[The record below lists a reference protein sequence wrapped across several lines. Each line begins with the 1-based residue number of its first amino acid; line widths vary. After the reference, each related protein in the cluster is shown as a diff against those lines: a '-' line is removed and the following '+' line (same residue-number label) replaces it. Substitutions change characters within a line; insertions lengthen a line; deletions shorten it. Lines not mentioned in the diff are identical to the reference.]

1 MSMSLVPV
9 DTFALVPQAA
19 NLAEQIAR
27 TDFAPVGLR
36 GKPEAVMAAML
47 QGHEL
52 GIGPMQALS
61 EIAVINGKPCMSSK
75 LMRALVQRAGHE
87 IWFHSKTNTKVVMRA
102 RRAEWPED
110 RVAEVAWTMDDAK
123 AAGLSGG
130 QNYRKYPR
138 QMLAAR
144 CTGEICRDNFADVL
158 GGIGY
163 TPEELTDG
171 DLVADDDITVDSRG
185 DIAPDAAATT
195 TRRAAKPAVAKKAP
209 AKKAATAPAPSRAAA
224 AIPVPPLPGEPG
236 FDDPPAAAPVAAEH
250 PAEDIVDAEVIEDDD
265 PPATLAEALE
275 AADLRPGPV
284 LKRARAI
291 AAEHGMDLPLELDGI
306 VGDLLPLVA
315 ADMGFTVPSG
325 AAPSTGSDGRNRKM
339 WAMASEVFGD
349 EADAKRKHLIAA
361 LTDGR
366 TESSKDLAPAEWD
379 DLFTALEEI
388 GAGRSEL
395 HLRSN
400 GAWELRATRGAA

>member
-185 DIAPDAAATT
+185 DIAPDVAATT

-209 AKKAATAPAPSRAAA
+209 AKKAAAAPSRAAA
-224 AIPVPPLPGEPG
+224 ALPVPPLPGEPG
-236 FDDPPAAAPVAAEH
+236 YDDPPAPAPAAVEDPD
-250 PAEDIVDAEVIEDDD
+250 EDIVDAEVIEDDD

-291 AAEHGMDLPLELDGI
+291 AAEHGMELPLELDGI
-306 VGDLLPLVA
+306 GVDLLPLVA

-325 AAPSTGSDGRNRKM
+325 AAPPPGADGRNRKM
-339 WAMASEVFGD
+339 WAMATEAFGD
-349 EADAKRKHLIAA
+349 EADAKRKHLIHV
-361 LTDGR
+361 LTGGR

-379 DLFTALEEI
+379 DLFVALEEI
-388 GAGRSEL
+388 GAGRQEL
-395 HLRSN
+395 HLKAT
-400 GAWELRATRGAA
+400 GGWELRGKRGAA